1 MDISGLD
8 ELKKANSNY
17 NPGIQTGP
25 LLQSQDHQILHDSIS
40 IEAAFGIGRTN
51 MEEVN
56 RVK

>member
-8 ELKKANSNY
+8 ELQKANSNS

-25 LLQSQDHQILHDSIS
+25 LLQSQDHQISHDSIS